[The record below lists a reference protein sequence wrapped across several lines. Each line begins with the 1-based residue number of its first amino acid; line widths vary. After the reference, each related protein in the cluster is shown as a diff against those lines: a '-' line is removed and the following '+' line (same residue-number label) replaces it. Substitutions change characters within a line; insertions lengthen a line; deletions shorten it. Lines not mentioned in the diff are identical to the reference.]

1 MLNICIY
8 MLNKKY
14 MIYTQL
20 HTLYIYIY
28 YIMLFIYMYI
38 IDIIYIYYIYFI
50 QGKKQKQIFM
60 ENNLANFFLYK

>member
-28 YIMLFIYMYI
+28 ILYNV
-38 IDIIYIYYIYFI
+38 IYIYVYNRYNIYILYLFYSRKKTKTNLY
-50 QGKKQKQIFM
+50 GK
-60 ENNLANFFLYK
+60 

>member
-20 HTLYIYIY
+20 HTLYIYILY
-28 YIMLFIYMYI
+28 NV
-38 IDIIYIYYIYFI
+38 IYIYVYNRYNIYILYLFYSRKKTKTNLY
-50 QGKKQKQIFM
+50 GK
-60 ENNLANFFLYK
+60 